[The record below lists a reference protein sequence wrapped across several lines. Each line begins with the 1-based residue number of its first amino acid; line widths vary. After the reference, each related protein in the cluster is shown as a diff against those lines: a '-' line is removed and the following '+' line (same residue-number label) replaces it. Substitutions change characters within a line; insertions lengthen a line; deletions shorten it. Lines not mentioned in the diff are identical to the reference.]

1 MRISKFEK
9 WMIVVISVLL
19 WTVLALLAGGPI
31 FSDEML
37 YLDAGLRNVAVPSYG
52 NRYFHI
58 YLQKLFVSIFP
69 TPLTGVRVFHFPHNR
84 TCVYQ
89 RKNIQPEKYGF
100 TRPTGNY
107 VLIFVPIDRR
117 ILRRTCC

>member
-9 WMIVVISVLL
+9 WMIVAISVLL
-19 WTVLALLAGGPI
+19 WAVLALLAGGPI

-37 YLDAGLRNVAVPSYG
+37 YLDAGLRNVSVPSYG
-52 NRYFHI
+52 NRYFSNTI
-58 YLQKLFVSIFP
+58 DRRSRILGIA
-69 TPLTGVRVFHFPHNR
+69 HFPHNR

-100 TRPTGNY
+100 TRLTGNY